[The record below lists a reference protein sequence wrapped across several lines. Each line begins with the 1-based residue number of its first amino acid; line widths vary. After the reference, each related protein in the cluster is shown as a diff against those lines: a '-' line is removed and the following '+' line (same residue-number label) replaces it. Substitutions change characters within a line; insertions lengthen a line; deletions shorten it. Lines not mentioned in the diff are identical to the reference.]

1 MTRSEHQP
9 LPLDPGPVP
18 AVLRDAYSATA
29 AARRIALPG
38 AHPSQQELD
47 HLLDESLDDETRLS
61 LLDQLLGSRQGI
73 ETLAYLVAARI
84 STAAPAADADRGPGA
99 SAAVSLP
106 FVAHHEQTPRWRI
119 AAMLK
124 PIMLAASLLT
134 VAGSGWYVLTL
145 PPRGD
150 DVRAAGSEVQLRPVQ
165 PGAAARPVTLIW
177 KPRRSVSRYR
187 VEILDT
193 NDDPVF
199 TTETND
205 TTVVVPPGTLAPGTY
220 RWWVRSRASDGTEIR
235 SRVEKLTIR

>member
-18 AVLRDAYSATA
+18 ALLRDAYSATA
-29 AARRIALPG
+29 AARRTASPG
-38 AHPSQQELD
+38 AHPSQQELE
-47 HLLDESLDDETRLS
+47 HLLDESLDDEARLS
-61 LLDQLLGSRQGI
+61 FLDQLLGSRQGI
-73 ETLAYLVAARI
+73 ETLAHLVAARI
-84 STAAPAADADRGPGA
+84 STAAPAAVAGHESGLSP
-99 SAAVSLP
+99 AVSLP
-106 FVAHHEQTPRWRI
+106 SVAHHEQMPRRRI

-124 PIMLAASLLT
+124 PMMLAASLLT
-134 VAGSGWYVLTL
+134 VAGSGWYVLSL

-150 DVRAAGSEVQLRPVQ
+150 DVRATGFEVQLQPVQ

-177 KPRRSVSRYR
+177 RPRRSVSRYR
-187 VEILDT
+187 LEILDT

-220 RWWVRSRASDGTEIR
+220 RWWVRSRATDATEIR